1 MRIRPLAF
9 ALLLFPLPSF
19 AGDLVPR
26 LVRDVDLTSYAV
38 SSSPRQLS
46 GVRSGFAFTAFGNR
60 ELVAYDD
67 EYDSFSRQLKRQEI
81 RRLGG
86 NLYAAREATGGWT
99 LWFAGGWPAF
109 QARAASR
116 GPFAAVG
123 VGYGSLNYSPS
134 LFEARDSRGWGLWAL
149 GAAPPETTAEVAR
162 PLPFPD
168 GHLLRD
174 LTDYRGRV
182 FFIARHRQLGTALWA
197 SDGTPAGTSV
207 VFAPSPGETVQ
218 MTLAGVVGGRLLL
231 VLPGAGSELWTSD
244 GTPRGT
250 RPLARL
256 GRTGGAAVTDAVI
269 FIEHQAFLVADDGRH
284 GKQLWVTD
292 GTAAG
297 TRRLTHFTAR
307 DPFGGPLASSPLATR
322 FAFFADDGVHGRELW
337 WTDGT
342 VAGTRLVADA
352 CPGVCGTAGQ
362 PLLTVAADPDGA
374 HPEILFF
381 SAESPGTGREL
392 WVSDGTAAGTRLVSD
407 LCPGPCSGDP
417 GDVAAAYF
425 TTTKPGATFT
435 AVTPEGPRALWF
447 SDGSPGGTL
456 RLTPPGTVVTS
467 NPSSTLFTASDAE
480 FGDEFWITEGTPETT
495 RMWKDVGREQDS
507 GSHPV
512 FLGTAGS
519 SQTVFTAFTAA
530 HGRRLW
536 VSDGTAAGTTR
547 LPVPQPDPDV
557 SVGDPLAASAAG
569 LTFLTA
575 PPRGS
580 RDNAL
585 WAASGAGVTKLTPPG
600 LTVRTAPF
608 AVGPRALFFA
618 SPTGSETVPQLW
630 ASDGTPE
637 STHAVSLPGT
647 PSIDLDLNAPPAL
660 LRGRLLFRCTGDDG
674 HLWLSDGTATGTG
687 RLLDTAPFLEPFDNA
702 NAEQPVFAE
711 FHGKLYFLG
720 TPVSDIQPQLWV
732 TDWTAAGTKPLG
744 FPAADHLVNGLFP
757 TATHLFFTAWSGES
771 LDIESLWVTD
781 GTTGGTAEL
790 PVAVSGEST
799 NEFRPVAFGDRLAFS
814 NDQGQLWATDG
825 SATGTFALRD
835 PAGREIAIG
844 NGHAAVFAGKLVAVG
859 HDPYGDDEPTP
870 CFVWDGTGSTA
881 APAAGVL
888 CTGDLF
894 PAGSRLYVSGFE
906 PHTGAEPWVFEER

>member
-1 MRIRPLAF
+1 
-9 ALLLFPLPSF
+9 LLLPLPAF

-46 GVRSGFAFTAFGNR
+46 GVRRGFAFTAFGNR

-81 RRLGG
+81 RMLGG

-116 GPFAAVG
+116 EPFAAVG
-123 VGYGSLNYSPS
+123 AGYGSLNYVPS
-134 LFEARDSRGWGLWAL
+134 LFEARDSRGWGLWAF

-182 FFIARHRQLGTALWA
+182 FFIARHRQIGTALWA
-197 SDGTPAGTSV
+197 SDGTPAGTSA
-207 VFAPSPGETVQ
+207 VFVPPGEAAS
-218 MTLAGVVGGRLLL
+218 MILAGVVGGRLLL
-231 VLPGAGSELWTSD
+231 AVSGGSGATSELWTSD

-256 GRTGGAAVTDAVI
+256 GRTGGAVISDAVTFTD
-269 FIEHQAFLVADDGRH
+269 HQAFLVADDGRH
-284 GKQLWVTD
+284 GKQLWGTD

-297 TRRLTHFTAR
+297 THRLTRFTAR

-352 CPGVCGTAGQ
+352 CPGPCGSAGQ
-362 PLLTVAADPDGA
+362 PLLTAAADPDGA
-374 HPEILFF
+374 HPEILLF

-392 WVSDGTAAGTRLVSD
+392 WASDGTAAGTRLVSD

-417 GDVAAAYF
+417 GGSGDIAAAYF
-425 TTTKPGATFT
+425 TATTPGATFT

-512 FLGTAGS
+512 FLGTAGN
-519 SQTVFTAFTAA
+519 QVVFTAFTAA
-530 HGRRLW
+530 HGLRLW
-536 VSDGTAAGTTR
+536 TSDGTAAGTRR

-557 SVGDPLAASAAG
+557 SAGDPLAASAAG
-569 LTFLTA
+569 LTFLAA
-575 PPRGS
+575 PPRGAH
-580 RDNAL
+580 DNAL
-585 WAASGAGVTKLTPPG
+585 WAASSAGVSRLTPPG
-600 LTVRTAPF
+600 VVVKTAPF
-608 AVGPRALFFA
+608 AVGPRAIFFA
-618 SPTGSETVPQLW
+618 STGSETVPQLW

-637 STHAVSLPGT
+637 SAHAVSLPGT
-647 PSIDLDLNAPPAL
+647 PSIGLDLNTQPAHFQS
-660 LRGRLLFRCTGDDG
+660 RLLFRRTDDDG
-674 HLWLSDGTATGTG
+674 HLWISDGTAAGTG
-687 RLLDTAPFLEPFDNA
+687 RLLDSALFLEPFDNA
-702 NAEQPVFAE
+702 DTPVFAE
-711 FHGKLYFLG
+711 FQGKLYFLG
-720 TPVSDIQPQLWV
+720 TPAADVQPQLWV

-744 FPAADHLVNGLFP
+744 FPAADHLMNGLFP
-757 TATHLFFTAWSGES
+757 TSTRLFFTALSGDS
-771 LDIESLWVTD
+771 ESLWVTD
-781 GTTGGTAEL
+781 GTTEL

-799 NEFRPVAFGDRLAFS
+799 AEFRPVAFGDRLAFS
-814 NDQGQLWATDG
+814 NDQGRLWVTDG
-825 SATGTFALRD
+825 SAAGTFPLRD
-835 PAGREIAIG
+835 PAGREILIG

-859 HDPYGDDEPTP
+859 HDPFGDDAPTP

-881 APAAGVL
+881 SPAAGVL
-888 CTGDLF
+888 CTGALL

-906 PHTGAEPWVFEER
+906 PHTGAEPWVFEERP